1 MSTLKF
7 VKPDKSNLFV
17 NIFRNIRDSNRGL
30 LIMAKESSTVQRL
43 IPLEIIVGVIAGI
56 ITGFTALE
64 YVILAVI
71 MVILFTTE
79 TINSAIEEVND
90 LVTDEISEKV
100 KRSKDLA
107 SASVWIWH
115 LMYMGAFVFFLVCHL
130 VNFAWWTQLIPV

>member
-1 MSTLKF
+1 
-7 VKPDKSNLFV
+7 
-17 NIFRNIRDSNRGL
+17 
-30 LIMAKESSTVQRL
+30 MAKESSTVQRL

-64 YVILAVI
+64 YVILVVI

-130 VNFAWWTQLIPV
+130 VNFTWWTQLIPA